1 MNNRDCFQQVV
12 DALFEISQFYLN
24 QVMLKEDKHRDSGK
38 RNQKTKKKKN
48 NESDIKGIFFR
59 SINTIYDYHNL

>member
-24 QVMLKEDKHRDSGK
+24 KVMLKEDKHIDSGK
-38 RNQKTKKKKN
+38 RNQKTKKKK
-48 NESDIKGIFFR
+48 
-59 SINTIYDYHNL
+59 TMNLI